1 MGTFAA
7 DKETGLH
14 LDETSQDSAYEP
26 VETLARSL
34 FGFALFAWIPM
45 LMTWC
50 LFVLSPIPPDENYA
64 RIRVIIIM
72 GFGMLT
78 LLDFGLT
85 VWIFRQGHAVLLR
98 MAGYLA
104 RVLGNRWLALILML
118 ACVEANFLAF
128 ALLENIAPFITNPLK
143 FLLFCWTL
151 VFGGVLLTLHWLHLK
166 NSWHGT
172 GYVWA
177 GIGIAAVSAFV
188 LLILFSFSHLL
199 ANVSGI
205 SGRLRGSLD
214 YRRLEFID
222 DGESPAPQQF
232 WAEQGQ
238 TIVRWLPYSY
248 WTVALFD
255 GEFINVD
262 RQGLRYTPLYADE
275 AAASIYFFG
284 GSTLWGEG
292 ARDAYTIPG
301 QAAKLLSDAG
311 HPAIVLNYGQTGYVS
326 TQDLI
331 LFQAQLTL
339 GRAPDIAV
347 FYQGFNDVFS
357 AYTQDRS
364 GIPYEEH
371 QRVSDVEAGRLL
383 RRGQPVL
390 RLPEGDISRHDWS
403 LISSADADADAIA
416 DRWFANRRLVQTLAD
431 GYGVRVLFVWQPA
444 LFAKQTL
451 VGAEAR
457 LLEDPETSPPEFVA
471 LYREV
476 DRIVRQRVAA
486 DATDNVMVLT
496 DLFRDSEQE
505 LFYDR
510 VHITEIGN
518 LMVAEAIQSRLF
530 DLLTD

>member
-1 MGTFAA
+1 
-7 DKETGLH
+7 
-14 LDETSQDSAYEP
+14 
-26 VETLARSL
+26 
-34 FGFALFAWIPM
+34 M

-50 LFVLSPIPPDENYA
+50 LFVLSPMPPDESYA
-64 RIRVIIIM
+64 RIRVIIIV
-72 GFGMLT
+72 GFGMAA
-78 LLDFGLT
+78 LLGFGLM

-98 MAGYLA
+98 MAGHLA

-128 ALLENIAPFITNPLK
+128 ALLDNIAPSITNPLK

-151 VFGGVLLTLHWLHLK
+151 VFGGVLLTLYWRYLK
-166 NSWHGT
+166 NSYHST

-188 LLILFSFSHLL
+188 LMILFSFSHLL
-199 ANVSGI
+199 VNVSGI

-214 YRRLEFID
+214 YRLLEFID

-248 WTVALFD
+248 WTVKPFD

-275 AAASIYFFG
+275 AAAASIYFFG

-331 LFQAQLTL
+331 LFQAQLAL
-339 GRAPDIAV
+339 GRVPDIAV
-347 FYQGFNDVFS
+347 FYQGFNDVLS
-357 AYTQDRS
+357 AYRQGRS
-364 GIPYEEH
+364 GIPYEER

-390 RLPEGDISRHDWS
+390 RLPEEDISGYDWS
-403 LISSADADADAIA
+403 LVGSADADADAIA
-416 DRWFANRRLVQTLAD
+416 DRWLANSRLVQTLAD

-457 LLEDPETSPPEFVA
+457 ILEDPEMNPTDFVA

-486 DATDNVMVLT
+486 DATDNVIVLT
-496 DLFRDSEQE
+496 DLFRDSERE
-505 LFYDR
+505 LFYDY

-518 LMVAEAIQSRLF
+518 LMVAEAIQSRLL